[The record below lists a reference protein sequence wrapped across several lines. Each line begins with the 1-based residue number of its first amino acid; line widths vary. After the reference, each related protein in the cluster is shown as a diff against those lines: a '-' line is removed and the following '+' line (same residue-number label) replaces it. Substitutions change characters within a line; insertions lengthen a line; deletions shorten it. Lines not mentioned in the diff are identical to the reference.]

1 MGNEGL
7 YRWNY
12 ISESGWALNPMTGV
26 LREERETTDSE
37 GLVTMEAV
45 MCERASPESRQN
57 RVLGQSL
64 PRAS

>member
-12 ISESGWALNPMTGV
+12 ISESGWALNSMTGV

-37 GLVTMEAV
+37 GLVTMEAEGDV
-45 MCERASPESRQN
+45 
-57 RVLGQSL
+57 
-64 PRAS
+64 